1 MVNVNSHSGS
11 TFSNGFTTTNEV
23 VNSSNTE
30 DQDISLLINHTGTQD
45 EVGGTAPTDKIFILV
60 GTVVAIVILLIL
72 SVMLAI
78 GLFLYLRKSTKKIK
92 MAYDSSYSTL
102 CRESGQQTQ
111 TQSLH
116 TSNDLYDQIQLS
128 PSTGQAEFISRNET
142 ANTNKPAPHQ
152 TEYDIHPSVDKNKPK
167 SAKLKITASTIS
179 TQDEDKSTSE
189 EPTYAVV
196 NKKKKQK
203 RENESVHC
211 QSQNTAAVSQNEGV
225 TEQNAVEEN
234 HLQES
239 QDSPDT
245 TTQCPSQTID
255 SQQELYIYTAV
266 KKKPKDR
273 PAEDEVAPPIP
284 PYTTEA
290 LYTAV
295 KKTPHASTAGDDEEA
310 PPIPPHTIE
319 ELYTAVQKK
328 PKANATVD
336 EEEAPPIP
344 AHTVEELYTAVVKKP
359 KASTAED
366 EEESPPVPPYTM
378 DEL

>member
-11 TFSNGFTTTNEV
+11 TLSNRFTTINEG

-30 DQDISLLINHTGTQD
+30 DQDITLLINHTGTQD

-78 GLFLYLRKSTKKIK
+78 VLFLYLRKSTKKSK
-92 MAYDSSYSTL
+92 VDYVDSSYSTL

-111 TQSLH
+111 SQSLH

-142 ANTNKPAPHQ
+142 ANTNNSPPHQ
-152 TEYDIHPSVDKNKPK
+152 TEYGIHPSVDKDKPK
-167 SAKLKITASTIS
+167 SAKLKITASTTS
-179 TQDEDKSTSE
+179 TQDEDESTSE
-189 EPTYAVV
+189 QPTYAVV

-203 RENESVHC
+203 TEKESVNC
-211 QSQNTAAVSQNEGV
+211 QSQDIAAVSQNVG
-225 TEQNAVEEN
+225 EQNALEQGN
-234 HLQES
+234 YLQES

-245 TTQCPSQTID
+245 TTQYPSQTTD
-255 SQQELYIYTAV
+255 PPQALYTAV
-266 KKKPKDR
+266 KKKPKER
-273 PAEDEVAPPIP
+273 PVEDEIAPPIP
-284 PYTTEA
+284 PYTTEE

-295 KKTPHASTAGDDEEA
+295 KKKPQASTAGDDEEA
-310 PPIPPHTIE
+310 PLIPPHTIE

-328 PKANATVD
+328 PKANARVD

-359 KASTAED
+359 KASRAEN
-366 EEESPPVPPYTM
+366 EEEAPPVPPYTM
-378 DEL
+378 EEL